1 MTSTGQKPIVLRRTQ
16 IDVERFVPLLN
27 LVDLDSR
34 KRIYTVVLDT
44 SCSHVVAP
52 DLLPIPGGSVRLLYR
67 YSMQNANTES

>member
-1 MTSTGQKPIVLRRTQ
+1 MTPIGREPIVLCRTQ
-16 IDVERFVPLLN
+16 IDVERFVPWLN

-44 SCSHVVAP
+44 SCSRVVAP

-67 YSMQNANTES
+67 YSMRKADTEH